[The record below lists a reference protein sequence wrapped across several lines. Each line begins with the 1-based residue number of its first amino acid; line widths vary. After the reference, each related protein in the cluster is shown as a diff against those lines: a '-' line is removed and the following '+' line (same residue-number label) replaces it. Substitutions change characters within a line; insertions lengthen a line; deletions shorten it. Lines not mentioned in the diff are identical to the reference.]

1 MFVLRFIA
9 IAFAIA
15 RGDEL
20 RSFAAK
26 VPAAQ
31 NDIKFYNLGEEK
43 LWQSKSYMERIRGRR
58 SSAA

>member
-1 MFVLRFIA
+1 MFVSPLLQSLD
-9 IAFAIA
+9 AIA

-31 NDIKFYNLGEEK
+31 DDNF
-43 LWQSKSYMERIRGRR
+43 
-58 SSAA
+58 